1 MLSYKQY
8 IEKIEDYKYRAKIL
22 DHEFRDKIL
31 EDFDREF
38 SKYLKPDVL
47 YKDIKVIWSPRL
59 GFNWDGINKKQKIY
73 IINDRYAI
81 SFSNP
86 LSTSTT
92 NGNYYVEVYEMLK
105 LSNENWSIKKKDI
118 FMTNSNDDVKEFVSK
133 YIKDLKERHIKKQ
146 QDKEKR
152 EFKKMINKYNL

>member
-8 IEKIEDYKYRAKIL
+8 IEKIEDYRNRAKIL
-22 DHEFRDKIL
+22 DYEFRDKIL
-31 EDFDREF
+31 EDLDREF

-47 YKDIKVIWSPRL
+47 YKDIKVIWSPLL
-59 GFNWDGINKKQKIY
+59 GFNWDGINRKQKIY
-73 IINDRYAI
+73 IFNDRYAI

-118 FMTNSNDDVKEFVSK
+118 FMTISNDDVKEFVSK

-152 EFKKMINKYNL
+152 EFKKAINKYNI